1 MMTSI
6 LKACMAVVIL
16 IIASATGWGTT
27 AVCAQGQSIS
37 GRVTDAQDGGPLP
50 GVNVVAVGT
59 TVGTTTNA
67 QGLYDLDVPANV
79 DSLSFSFVGY
89 ATQTVAIGGRSEID
103 VALQPQVQQLGDVV
117 VTALGIERQERS
129 LGYAAQ
135 EVDAAELEETGQPN
149 VLSALS
155 GKVSGV
161 TITNTGGAPGGSS
174 RIIIRGLTSL
184 NPNANNQ
191 PLFVVDGVPIDNS
204 TIEAGDT
211 PRSLSNRASDI
222 DPNNIESINVLKS
235 GAATALYGTR
245 AANGA
250 VIITT
255 KSGQAGEMQ
264 VNISSTAAA
273 ERVARYPEF
282 QTVYGQG
289 FGGEA
294 TTDSFWP
301 NWGAP
306 IAEVADTLEGWQYY
320 DIWRDAMQTGTL
332 FDNAVSVSGGNEDV
346 TYYGSVSNLQ
356 QRGVIPFGDRDR
368 TSVKL
373 SSQIQPFSTLNVS
386 SSVSYTNSGGNHV
399 PADRFME
406 RLMYWA
412 PTKDVTNFE
421 QPSGIQRGY
430 YGNGSSGT
438 NPLYDA
444 KYSTYE
450 TDLNRVIGNV
460 SLDYDPLD
468 WMNLTYRLG
477 IDYYNDDR
485 TNITPGPLGIEG
497 ENPLSSTGFITED
510 RINSRDLTSTVN
522 VTLQHDLT
530 DEIGARLLL
539 GNDVFDRELDRVI
552 ASGDDFVTPRF
563 FRLSNVRNLSSSQV
577 TSQQRLIGV
586 YGDLSL
592 DYNEYLYLNLTAR
605 NDWSSTLPEQNR
617 SFFYPSV
624 SMSFLFSE
632 VFELPDLISYGQLR
646 ASFAE
651 VGKDAEP
658 YLTSVTYTSPGIY
671 PLDGR
676 VGYTRSNLR
685 GTNDL
690 KPERTTSYELGLDLR
705 FLNSRLG
712 IDATFYQSNSA
723 DQILRVPVSNA
734 TGFTTV
740 ATNAGEIRN
749 RGIELQ
755 LNATP
760 VQTSA
765 FTWDATLNF
774 ARNRNTV
781 VSIREGIDEIVVGS
795 QFGYAGS
802 SPTIKL
808 VEGDAYGNIYGTSYQ
823 RYYPPGEEPED
834 PERIDE
840 DRPILIGEDGFPVVN
855 RQDKVLGNSQPD
867 WTAGLSNTLAYK
879 GLTLSFLI
887 DAQVGLDVFNQFDNF
902 FTAFGITEETLAR
915 NEFRVFEG
923 VTADGTPNTQE
934 VWLGQGVGPDGR
946 DYGAGYYRNVKR
958 AVTEEFVNDA
968 SFVKLRNIRLSWR
981 LPERWLGN
989 ATLVEQ
995 VRVSAGLNNI
1005 ILYTPLK
1012 NAFDPES
1019 RSGGAGTNATGFTG
1033 LDYPGTSSLRFSLDV
1048 TL

>member
-1 MMTSI
+1 MTSI
-6 LKACMAVVIL
+6 RKACMAVVIL

-59 TVGTTTNA
+59 TVGTTTDS

-135 EVDAAELEETGQPN
+135 EVDAAELEETGQPD

-438 NPLYDA
+438 NPLY
-444 KYSTYE
+444 E
-450 TDLNRVIGNV
+450 
-460 SLDYDPLD
+460 
-468 WMNLTYRLG
+468 
-477 IDYYNDDR
+477 
-485 TNITPGPLGIEG
+485 PGCC
-497 ENPLSSTGFITED
+497 
-510 RINSRDLTSTVN
+510 
-522 VTLQHDLT
+522 
-530 DEIGARLLL
+530 
-539 GNDVFDRELDRVI
+539 
-552 ASGDDFVTPRF
+552 
-563 FRLSNVRNLSSSQV
+563 
-577 TSQQRLIGV
+577 
-586 YGDLSL
+586 
-592 DYNEYLYLNLTAR
+592 
-605 NDWSSTLPEQNR
+605 
-617 SFFYPSV
+617 
-624 SMSFLFSE
+624 
-632 VFELPDLISYGQLR
+632 
-646 ASFAE
+646 
-651 VGKDAEP
+651 
-658 YLTSVTYTSPGIY
+658 
-671 PLDGR
+671 
-676 VGYTRSNLR
+676 
-685 GTNDL
+685 
-690 KPERTTSYELGLDLR
+690 
-705 FLNSRLG
+705 
-712 IDATFYQSNSA
+712 
-723 DQILRVPVSNA
+723 
-734 TGFTTV
+734 
-740 ATNAGEIRN
+740 
-749 RGIELQ
+749 
-755 LNATP
+755 
-760 VQTSA
+760 
-765 FTWDATLNF
+765 
-774 ARNRNTV
+774 
-781 VSIREGIDEIVVGS
+781 
-795 QFGYAGS
+795 
-802 SPTIKL
+802 
-808 VEGDAYGNIYGTSYQ
+808 
-823 RYYPPGEEPED
+823 
-834 PERIDE
+834 
-840 DRPILIGEDGFPVVN
+840 
-855 RQDKVLGNSQPD
+855 
-867 WTAGLSNTLAYK
+867 
-879 GLTLSFLI
+879 
-887 DAQVGLDVFNQFDNF
+887 
-902 FTAFGITEETLAR
+902 
-915 NEFRVFEG
+915 
-923 VTADGTPNTQE
+923 
-934 VWLGQGVGPDGR
+934 
-946 DYGAGYYRNVKR
+946 
-958 AVTEEFVNDA
+958 
-968 SFVKLRNIRLSWR
+968 
-981 LPERWLGN
+981 
-989 ATLVEQ
+989 
-995 VRVSAGLNNI
+995 
-1005 ILYTPLK
+1005 
-1012 NAFDPES
+1012 
-1019 RSGGAGTNATGFTG
+1019 
-1033 LDYPGTSSLRFSLDV
+1033 
-1048 TL
+1048 

>member
-1 MMTSI
+1 M
-6 LKACMAVVIL
+6 KAAIR
-16 IIASATGWGTT
+16 SALALSVALLFAFAAEQAHAQEQTVEGT
-27 AVCAQGQSIS
+27 
-37 GRVTDAQDGGPLP
+37 VTDAETQEPLP
-50 GVNVVAVGT
+50 GVNVLVSGTDVGT
-59 TVGTTTNA
+59 ATSADGSYSLA
-67 QGLYDLDVPANV
+67 VPQAA
-79 DSLSFSFVGY
+79 DSLVFSFVGY
-89 ATQTVAIGGRSEID
+89 ERQAVAIGNRSTID
-103 VALQPQVQQLGDVV
+103 VQMAPAVAELEDVV
-117 VTALGIERQERS
+117 VTALGIERQQRE
-129 LGYAAQ
+129 LGYAVQ
-135 EVDAAELEETGQPN
+135 EVEGTDLAETGQPDLLN
-149 VLSALS
+149 ALS
-155 GKVSGV
+155 GKVAGV

-174 RIIIRGLTSL
+174 RIIIRGLSSL

-191 PLFVVDGVPIDNS
+191 PLFVVDGIPIDNS

-255 KSGQAGEMQ
+255 KSGQAGGMQ
-264 VNISSTAAA
+264 VNISSMASA

-282 QTVYGQG
+282 QQVYGQG
-289 FGGEA
+289 FAGEA

-306 IAEVADTLEGWQYY
+306 IAEVADTLEGWQYH
-320 DIWRDAMQTGTL
+320 DIWRDAMQTGTQ
-332 FDNAVSVSGGNEDV
+332 FDNAVSVSGGAEEV

-356 QRGVIPFGDRDR
+356 QRGVIPYGNRDR
-368 TSVKL
+368 TTVKL
-373 SSQIQPFSTLNVS
+373 SGDIQPFSSLDVS
-386 SSVSYTNSGGNHV
+386 SSVNYTNSGGNHV

-430 YGNGSSGT
+430 YGNGSAGT
-438 NPLYDA
+438 NPIYDA

-450 TDLNRVIGNV
+450 TDLNRIIGNV

-468 WMNLTYRLG
+468 WLNLAYRLG
-477 IDYYNDDR
+477 LDYYNDNR

-497 ENPLSSTGFITED
+497 ENPLSSTGFVSED

-522 VTLQHDLT
+522 VTFEDDLT
-530 DEIGARLLL
+530 DEIGASLRL
-539 GNDVFDRELDRVI
+539 GNDVFDRELDRVT
-552 ASGDDFVTPRF
+552 ARGDDFVTPRF
-563 FRLSNVRNLSSSQV
+563 YRLSNVRDLSSEQQ
-577 TSQQRLIGV
+577 TSRQRLIGV
-586 YGDLSL
+586 YGDLTL
-592 DYNEYLYLNLTAR
+592 DYSEYLYLNLTAR
-605 NDWSSTLPEQNR
+605 NDWSSTLPEANR
-617 SFFYPSV
+617 SFFYPSASV
-624 SMSFLFSE
+624 SFLFSE
-632 VFELPDLISYGQLR
+632 AFELPDLFSYGQVR
-646 ASFAE
+646 ASAAR

-658 YLTSVTYTSPGIY
+658 YLTSVTYTTPNVY

-676 VGYTRSNLR
+676 VGYTRSNLL
-685 GTNDL
+685 GSQDL
-690 KPERTTSYELGLDLR
+690 RPERTTSFEVGTSVRILDNRLGLDL
-705 FLNSRLG
+705 
-712 IDATFYQSNSA
+712 TVYQSNSA

-734 TGFTTV
+734 TGFTEF

-749 RGIELQ
+749 RGVELQ

-760 VQTSA
+760 VQTGA
-765 FTWDATLNF
+765 FTWEATLNF

-781 VSIREGIDEIVVGS
+781 VEIREGIDEIIVGS

-808 VEGDAYGNIYGTSYQ
+808 VEGGAYGNIYGTSYQ
-823 RYYPPGEEPED
+823 RYYPEGEEPED

-855 RQDKVLGNSQPD
+855 TQDKVLGNAMPD
-867 WTAGLSNTLAYK
+867 WTAGLNNTLSYK
-879 GLTLSFLI
+879 SLSLSFLI
-887 DAQVGLDVFNQFDNF
+887 DVKKGGDVFNQFDNF
-902 FTAFGITEETLAR
+902 FTAFGITKETLAR

-923 VTADGTPNTQE
+923 VTADGTPNAQE

-958 AVTEEFVNDA
+958 SVTEEFVQDA
-968 SFVKLRNIRLSWR
+968 SYVKLRNVQLSWR
-981 LPERWLGN
+981 LPQQWIEGTSLLKQ
-989 ATLVEQ
+989 A
-995 VRVSAGLNNI
+995 RVSAGVNNI

-1033 LDYPGTSSLRFSLDV
+1033 LDYPGTSSLRF
-1048 TL
+1048 TLNLTL

>member
-1 MMTSI
+1 MITSI
-6 LKACMAVVIL
+6 RKAFMAVVIL
-16 IIASATGWGTT
+16 TIASAFGWGTT
-27 AVCAQGQSIS
+27 AVCAQGQSVS

-59 TVGTTTNA
+59 NVGTTTNT
-67 QGLYDLDVPANV
+67 QGLYDLNVPANV

-135 EVDAAELEETGQPN
+135 QVDAAELEETGQPD

-211 PRSLSNRASDI
+211 PRSLSNRATDI

-373 SSQIQPFSTLNVS
+373 SSQIQPYSTLNVS

-552 ASGDDFVTPRF
+552 ASGNDFVTPRF

-577 TSQQRLIGV
+577 TSRQRLIGV

-690 KPERTTSYELGLDLR
+690 KPERTTSYEVGLDLR

-760 VQTSA
+760 VQTSD

-823 RYYPPGEEPED
+823 RYYPPGEEPDD
-834 PERIDE
+834 PERIDA

-879 GLTLSFLI
+879 GLTLSFLV

>member
-1 MMTSI
+1 ME
-6 LKACMAVVIL
+6 
-16 IIASATGWGTT
+16 GT
-27 AVCAQGQSIS
+27 
-37 GRVTDAQDGGPLP
+37 VTDAETQEPLP
-50 GVNVVAVGT
+50 GVNVVVSGT
-59 TVGTTTNA
+59 DIGTATDADGT
-67 QGLYDLDVPANV
+67 Y
-79 DSLSFSFVGY
+79 SLSAPAEADTLVFSFVGY
-89 ATQTVAIGGRSEID
+89 QAQRVPITGRSVID
-103 VALQPQVQQLGDVV
+103 VSLAPAVAELEDVV
-117 VTALGIERQERS
+117 VTALGIERQQREI
-129 LGYAAQ
+129 GYAVQ
-135 EVDAAELEETGQPN
+135 EVEGSDLAETGQPDLLN
-149 VLSALS
+149 ALS
-155 GKVSGV
+155 GKVAGV

-174 RIIIRGLTSL
+174 RIIIRGLSSL

-191 PLFVVDGVPIDNS
+191 PLFVVDGIPIDNS

-282 QTVYGQG
+282 QKVYGQG
-289 FGGEA
+289 FAGEA

-306 IAEVADTLEGWQYY
+306 IAEVADTLEGWQYH
-320 DIWRDAMQTGTL
+320 DIWRDAMQTGTQ
-332 FDNAVSVSGGNEDV
+332 FDNVVSVSGGTEEV

-356 QRGVIPFGDRDR
+356 QQGVIPYGNRDR
-368 TSVKL
+368 TTVKL
-373 SSQIQPFSTLNVS
+373 SGDIQPFSSLNVS
-386 SSVSYTNSGGNHV
+386 SSVNYTNSGGNHV

-412 PTKDVTNFE
+412 PTKDVTDFE

-430 YGNGSSGT
+430 YGDGSAGT
-438 NPLYDA
+438 NPIYDA

-450 TDLNRVIGNV
+450 TNLNRIIGNI
-460 SLDYDPLD
+460 SLDYSPLD
-468 WMNLTYRLG
+468 WLNLAYRLG
-477 IDYYNDDR
+477 LDYYNDNR

-497 ENPLSSTGFITED
+497 ENPLSSTGFVSED

-522 VTLQHDLT
+522 VTFEDDLT
-530 DEIGARLLL
+530 DEIGASLRL
-539 GNDVFDRELDRVI
+539 GNDIFDRELDRVT
-552 ASGDDFVTPRF
+552 ARGDDFVTPRF
-563 FRLSNVRNLSSSQV
+563 YRLSNVRDLSSEQQ
-577 TSQQRLIGV
+577 TSRQRLIGV
-586 YGDLSL
+586 YGDLTL
-592 DYNEYLYLNLTAR
+592 DYSEYLYLNLTAR
-605 NDWSSTLPEQNR
+605 NDWSSTLPEANR
-617 SFFYPSV
+617 SFFYPSASV
-624 SMSFLFSE
+624 SFLFSE
-632 VFELPDLISYGQLR
+632 AFELPDLISYGQLR
-646 ASFAE
+646 AAFAE

-658 YLTSVTYTSPGIY
+658 YLTNVTYTTPDIY

-685 GTNDL
+685 GSQDL
-690 KPERTTSYELGLDLR
+690 RPERTTSFEVGANVRILNNRLGLDL
-705 FLNSRLG
+705 
-712 IDATFYQSNSA
+712 TVYQSNSA

-734 TGFTTV
+734 TGFTEF

-760 VQTSA
+760 VRTEA
-765 FTWDATLNF
+765 FMWDATLNF

-781 VSIREGIDEIVVGS
+781 VEIREGIDEIVVGS

-823 RYYPPGEEPED
+823 RYYPEGEEPED
-834 PERIDE
+834 PTRIDE

-855 RQDKVLGNSQPD
+855 TQDKVLGNSQPD
-867 WTAGLSNTLAYK
+867 WTAGWSNTLSYK
-879 GLTLSFLI
+879 NLSLSFLI
-887 DAQVGLDVFNQFDNF
+887 DATVGLDVFNQFDNF
-902 FTAFGITEETLAR
+902 FTAFGITKETLAR
-915 NEFRVFEG
+915 NEFHVFEG

-958 AVTEEFVNDA
+958 SVTEEFVQDA
-968 SFVKLRNIRLSWR
+968 SYVKLRNVQLSWR
-981 LPERWLGN
+981 LPQQWIEGTSLLKQ
-989 ATLVEQ
+989 A
-995 VRVSAGLNNI
+995 RVSAGVNNI

-1033 LDYPGTSSLRFSLDV
+1033 LDYPGTSSLRF
-1048 TL
+1048 TLNLML